1 VVRPPKNTL
10 LICLLTAAVAAV
22 MQTPTRT
29 RDRMWWEI
37 HPSPR
42 IAVVIYTEKD
52 AKFWRVVH
60 SSNTLK
66 T

>member
-1 VVRPPKNTL
+1 VVG
-10 LICLLTAAVAAV
+10 
-22 MQTPTRT
+22 
-29 RDRMWWEI
+29 I
-37 HPSPR
+37 HPSIR
-42 IAVVIYTEKD
+42 TAFAIYTEKD